1 MRKPL
6 SAAIGVAALLPLT
19 AVPAHAAPAAPA
31 GSAGYANV
39 LDMRGTPT
47 ASEPPEFNDISVF
60 SDQGAWHAYAL
71 PKDPATY
78 GGFTG
83 PLYIAQ
89 EYPWWLSKAFSRI
102 QLTENGRKIDLSG
115 TKPTLSS
122 LPGLLRQVYELDG
135 LKLTLE
141 LRFGSA
147 HTALVR
153 AFVENTGHTARTI
166 QVGWT
171 GELLRPDAEPM
182 KSAPSLKATGGGVQ
196 VDFAKVRKTW
206 SYLTNGTERFEIKH
220 AEPVRT
226 TVDGDSYT
234 TGLARPL
241 TVRPRATSAL
251 TWAETYTFDD
261 AERRAEA
268 PAVAGMLRS
277 PERAEAKVDARWDG
291 YVSKATRG
299 VPADRRRLAV
309 KSVETL
315 VSNWRGPAG
324 AIRHNGITPSITYKW
339 FSGLWSWDTW
349 KQAVGTARFD
359 PSLARDQIRSMFDYQ
374 ITARSKDRPQ
384 DAGMIPDAIFY
395 NTPAEGGGNWN
406 ERNSKPPLAAWSVWQ
421 VYLKDKDASFLREMY
436 PKLVAYHDWWYRT
449 RDHDRN
455 GLAEYGATVDPAN
468 ATEEDQRQ
476 AAAWESGMDNAP
488 RFDAELGVKMLANT
502 DASGKVVGYSI
513 NQESVDLN
521 AYLAAE
527 KHYLALI
534 AKQLGKKA
542 DAAKFEKDSAK
553 VAGLVRTRMYDTKSG
568 FFYDSSMSADGGK
581 TLTERGRGI
590 EGAIPLWAGVASKR
604 QAAAVRFKMVDPNE
618 FATKVPFPTVSKSSP
633 YFQSTKYWRGPVWI
647 DQAYFAL
654 TGLKGYGYNAD
665 ARSLADRLRANAS
678 GMLGDAPLHENY
690 DPLTGAQLNSPNFSW
705 SAGLLLALDD

>member
-6 SAAIGVAALLPLT
+6 SAAVGVVALLPLT
-19 AVPAHAAPAAPA
+19 AVPAHAGPAHRAD
-31 GSAGYANV
+31 YANV
-39 LDMRGTPT
+39 LDLRGTPP
-47 ASEPPEFNDISVF
+47 ASEPPEFNDINVF

-71 PKDPATY
+71 PKDPSTY

-102 QLTENGRKIDLSG
+102 RLSENGRPINLSG
-115 TKPTLSS
+115 AAPQLSS
-122 LPGLLRQVYELDG
+122 LPGLLRQVYQLDG

-153 AFVENTGHTARTI
+153 AYVENTGRTARTI

-171 GELLRPDAEPM
+171 GSLLRPDAEPM
-182 KSAPSLKATGGGVQ
+182 KSAPSLKATGNGVQ

-206 SYLTNGTERFEIKH
+206 DYLTDGTERFQIVH

-226 TVDGDSYT
+226 SVQGDSYT
-234 TGLARPL
+234 TDLARPL
-241 TVRPRATSAL
+241 TVRPRSSSAL
-251 TWAETYTFDD
+251 TWAETYTFND

-277 PERAEAKVDARWDG
+277 PSRVAAQGDARWSD
-291 YVSKATRG
+291 YVARATRG

-374 ITARSKDRPQ
+374 ITGASKDRPQ

-395 NTPAEGGGNWN
+395 NTPSEGGGNWN

-421 VYLKDKDASFLREMY
+421 VYLQDRDASFLREMY

-488 RFDAELGVKMLANT
+488 RFDASLGVRMLANT
-502 DASGKVVGYSI
+502 DASGKVVGYSV

-527 KHYLALI
+527 KHYLSLI
-534 AKQLGKKA
+534 ASRLGKKA
-542 DAAKFEKDSAK
+542 DAARFAAGSAK
-553 VAGLVRTRMYDTKSG
+553 VAGLVRARMYDAKTG
-568 FFYDSSMSADGGK
+568 FFYDASMASDGGG
-581 TLTERGRGI
+581 TLTARGRGI
-590 EGAIPLWAGVASKR
+590 EGAIPLWAGVASR
-604 QAAAVRFKMVDPNE
+604 AQAAAVRGKMVDPNE

-654 TGLKGYGYNAD
+654 TGLRTYGYRTD
-665 ARSLADRLRANAS
+665 ARTLADRLRTNAS
-678 GMLGDAPLHENY
+678 GMQGDGALHENY
-690 DPLTGAQLNSPNFSW
+690 DPLTGAPLNSPNFSW
-705 SAGLLLALDD
+705 SAALLLALDD